1 MTKIK
6 IQYLGNLR
14 TECTHE
20 ESGVKILTDA
30 PKDNGG
36 EGKAFSPT
44 DLLAA
49 SVATCMVTLM
59 GIHAKKLGFTIEET
73 TAEVEK
79 EMVVAPTRRVGK
91 LIIRIRCPHS
101 PSPQVREKLEKA
113 ALECPVH
120 KSLHPDVLQE
130 IDFVWGI

>member
-6 IQYLGNLR
+6 IQYLGDLS

-20 ESGVKILTDA
+20 SGAKIVTEA
-30 PKDNGG
+30 PKDIGG
-36 EGKAFSPT
+36 KGTAFSPT
-44 DLLAA
+44 DLMAA

-59 GIHAKKLGFTIEET
+59 GIHAKKLGFSIEGT

-79 EMVVAPTRRVGK
+79 EMIAAPVRRVGK

-101 PSPQVREKLEKA
+101 PSPQIREKLEKA

-120 KSLHPDVLQE
+120 QSIHLDVRQE

>member
-6 IQYLGNLR
+6 IQYLNDLL

-20 ESGVKILTDA
+20 SGAVIQTDA
-30 PKDNGG
+30 PKDSGG
-36 EGKAFSPT
+36 KGMVFSPT

-49 SVATCMVTLM
+49 SLVSCMVTLM
-59 GIHAKKLGFTIEET
+59 ALQAKKLGFSIEGT

-79 EMVVAPTRRVGK
+79 EMIAAPRRLVGK
-91 LIIRIRCPHS
+91 LIVRIRCPHS
-101 PSPQVREKLEKA
+101 PSPQIQEKLERA

-120 KSLHPDVLQE
+120 KSLHPDVRQE
-130 IDFVWGI
+130 VDFVWGI